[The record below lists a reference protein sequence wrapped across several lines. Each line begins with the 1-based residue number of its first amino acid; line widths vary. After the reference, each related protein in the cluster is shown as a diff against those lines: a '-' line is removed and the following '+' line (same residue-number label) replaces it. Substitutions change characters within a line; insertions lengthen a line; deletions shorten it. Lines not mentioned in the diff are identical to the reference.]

1 MIENIDFRLN
11 FEMMSIDSKG
21 EATLVCDRE
30 VILDRIVDNLNRFQ
44 EAHKALLRDINDCF
58 SISLMDE
65 KKIHFRPERSRAV
78 LHFIVR
84 GLLRINLQ
92 CPESRLKYYGDNPFN
107 QTKLG
112 NLIKAASGE
121 FGFDKY
127 PPDIASNGHPHFIK
141 STAEGRH
148 ALQLYGALEALRRSV
163 YKRDWDQKRKITS
176 SSSNQQLLT
185 LDETTRTSSTA
196 TINTSPLELPTTTDK
211 VTSSPSS
218 NSNQLTSVLGKRTS
232 SSMESSPL
240 GTTNSSPLDEVT
252 SSSSSRINQ
261 PSSIMGKLSSSVASV
276 FNSLSVIIG
285 GRTAEENED
294 EKEKTGMNL
303 REELDNTENA
313 DDESVECPRGS
324 TKIGEDVC
332 FLT

>member
-1 MIENIDFRLN
+1 MISSFND
-11 FEMMSIDSKG
+11 G
-21 EATLVCDRE
+21 ERDISVNDGKRDIL
-30 VILDRIVDNLNRFQ
+30 LDRILTNLDRFQ
-44 EAHKALLRDINDCF
+44 AVKNQLKLDIEECF
-58 SISLMDE
+58 SIDLVDE
-65 KKIHFRPERSRAV
+65 NGAYFNATRKKSVIHFMIRK
-78 LHFIVR
+78 
-84 GLLRINLQ
+84 LLRFSLD
-92 CPESRLKYYGDNPFN
+92 CVESCKKYYGDDLST
-107 QTKLG
+107 QSKVEL
-112 NLIKAASGE
+112 LIKAASSFE
-121 FGFDKY
+121 VFDVQ
-127 PPDIASNGHPHFIK
+127 PPDISSKYHPSFNESTTEGK
-141 STAEGRH
+141 S
-148 ALQLYGALEALRRSV
+148 ALRLYHVLDALRQSV
-163 YKRDWDQKRKITS
+163 TRKKNIKKIAKVPSSPDKVTSSLS
-176 SSSNQQLLT
+176 SSSNQ
-185 LDETTRTSSTA
+185 
-196 TINTSPLELPTTTDK
+196 P
-211 VTSSPSS
+211 
-218 NSNQLTSVLGKRTS
+218 TSVLGKRTS

-240 GTTNSSPLDEVT
+240 GATNTSPLEPLNPTTIDEVT